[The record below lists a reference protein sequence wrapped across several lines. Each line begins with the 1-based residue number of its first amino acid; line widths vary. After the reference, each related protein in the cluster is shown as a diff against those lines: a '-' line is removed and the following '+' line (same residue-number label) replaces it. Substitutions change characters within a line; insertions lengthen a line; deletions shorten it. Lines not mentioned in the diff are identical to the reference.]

1 LTKLYLYKKLDISE
15 FQFLHTIRAKGY

>member
-1 LTKLYLYKKLDISE
+1 LTKLYLYKLDISE